1 MKSIICTRPGTLE
14 TTDVPEPRL
23 SAGNVLVKMSRLGI
37 CGTDLHAFGGRQPF
51 FTYPRILGHEL
62 AAKIIDTDDNAAA
75 LAPGDQVAII
85 PYLECGSCVA
95 CRAGRTNCCVDLKV
109 LGVHQDGG
117 MCEQLVIPQT
127 HVIKNNGIPLDH
139 LALVECFAIGAHAVR
154 RGGIRQGEHVLVA
167 GAGPI
172 GLGIMQFARVQGGR
186 VTALDISTERLDFA
200 RHHLG
205 IEQVVNPAEEDAKAR
220 IADLTD
226 GDFPTAIFDATGNK
240 TSMQNNF
247 HLLAHGGRYVL
258 VGLVIDDICFPDPEF
273 HKRETTL
280 MSSRNA
286 VRDDF
291 LWVMQCMA
299 ENRLA
304 VDPMITHR
312 CSFSHLLDEFA
323 HWTHPESHV
332 VKAVVE
338 F

>member
-1 MKSIICTRPGTLE
+1 MKSVICTRPGTLE

-51 FTYPRILGHEL
+51 FTYPRVLGHEL
-62 AAKIIDTDDNAAA
+62 AAEIVDSGRDAEA
-75 LAPGDQVAII
+75 LVPGDQVAII

-95 CRAGRTNCCVDLKV
+95 CRNGRTNCCVDLKV

-117 MCEQLVIPQT
+117 MCEHLVIPQS
-127 HVIKNNGIPLDH
+127 HVIKNNSIPLDH

-154 RGGIRQGEHVLVA
+154 RAAIRQGEHVLVA

-172 GLGIMQFARVQGGR
+172 GLGIMQFAQVQGGR
-186 VTALDISTERLDFA
+186 VTALDISAQRLDFV

-220 IADLTD
+220 LADLTD
-226 GDFPTAIFDATGNK
+226 GDFPTAVFDATGNK

-258 VGLVIDDICFPDPEF
+258 VGLITDDICFPDPEF

-291 LWVMQCMA
+291 LWVMQCME

-312 CSFSHLLDEFA
+312 CTFANLLDEFPQ
-323 HWTHPESHV
+323 WTKPESHV